1 MANMYLGGS
10 NPYAGMFG
18 GGASNPLRPGQENP
32 LQSAAPRGAT
42 PTPPIRPGQE
52 TPQPTSPI
60 ATPPGNVLG
69 AQTVRP
75 SGASQ
80 GFDPAYL
87 QNLATAIGGQF
98 SRPQGNLSFNPLG
111 NLQDISGPSGLPNTW
126 LQDALN
132 GLGFAFQPPT
142 STTSTTSNVGN
153 RGNNNGF
160 GGRGPRQ
167 VLD

>member
-10 NPYAGMFG
+10 NPIGSIFAG
-18 GGASNPLRPGQENP
+18 GGGGTS
-32 LQSAAPRGAT
+32 T

-52 TPQPTSPI
+52 NPQPGSQP
-60 ATPPGNVLG
+60 AALPANVLG
-69 AQTVRP
+69 AQTVRL
-75 SGASQ
+75 SGPTQ

-87 QNLATAIGGQF
+87 QNLTTAIGGLF

-111 NLQDISGPSGLPNTW
+111 NLSEISGPSGLPNTW

-132 GLGFAFQPPT
+132 GLGFAFQPPAPP
-142 STTSTTSNVGN
+142 TTPSVGN
-153 RGNNNGF
+153 RGNNDNGF

-167 VLD
+167 TQL